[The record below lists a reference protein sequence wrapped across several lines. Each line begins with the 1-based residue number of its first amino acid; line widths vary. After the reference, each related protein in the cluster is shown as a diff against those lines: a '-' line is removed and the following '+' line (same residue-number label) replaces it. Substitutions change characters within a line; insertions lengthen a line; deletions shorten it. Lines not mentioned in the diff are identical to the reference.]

1 MARFH
6 ANSKINPES
15 VDEDEAYNRVRARKE
30 DLDRDLKVTQIHDQP
45 GTGRR
50 PVRRVKNRPRNY

>member
-1 MARFH
+1 MAPLKH
-6 ANSKINPES
+6 
-15 VDEDEAYNRVRARKE
+15 VGHEAVNADDAFNRGKNRKE

-50 PVRRVKNRPRNY
+50 PARRITRKAPK